1 MTEEKDIQQ
10 KMTTYA
16 VIQMGGRQ
24 YRVEEGE
31 KILVNKLPQDKG
43 EKLTPKALLFRPEK
57 GDPVFAGVD
66 LQKVKVEA
74 VVVEHLRGKK
84 IRVFKYKA
92 KKGYRRRA
100 GHRSELT
107 RVEVKKIKMLSRKPT
122 DTPEAVKAESGGA
135 QKTKEAEKNATAKKP
150 AATKKKAKPPAD
162 EKKPAEKV
170 EEPKSEQ
177 KPEEKVDKPKSEKK
191 SAEKV
196 EEPKDERK
204 ADEKVDEPK
213 GEKKSSSSEKED

>member
-1 MTEEKDIQQ
+1 
-10 KMTTYA
+10 MTTYA
-16 VIQMGGRQ
+16 VIEMSGRQ

-31 KILVNKLPQDKG
+31 KILVDKLSLDKG

-57 GDPVFAGVD
+57 GDPVFVGAD

-74 VVVEHLRGKK
+74 VVLEHLRGKK
-84 IRVFKYKA
+84 VRVFKYKA

-122 DTPEAVKAESGGA
+122 GASEAAKAESG
-135 QKTKEAEKNATAKKP
+135 TAEKVKEVEKKTTAKKP

-162 EKKPAEKV
+162 EKKPV
-170 EEPKSEQ
+170 
-177 KPEEKVDKPKSEKK
+177 EKVDEPKSEKK
-191 SAEKV
+191 PVEKV
-196 EEPKDERK
+196 DEPKSEK
-204 ADEKVDEPK
+204 KPDEKVDEPK
-213 GEKKSSSSEKED
+213 SEKKSSSSEKED